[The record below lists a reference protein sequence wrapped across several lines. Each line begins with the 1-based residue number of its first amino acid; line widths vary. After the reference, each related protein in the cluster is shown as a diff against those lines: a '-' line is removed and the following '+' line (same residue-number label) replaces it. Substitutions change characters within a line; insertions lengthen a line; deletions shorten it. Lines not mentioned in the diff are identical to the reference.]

1 MVVTGSC
8 FYETW
13 QDLKS
18 LMFAARRSGCAKDAQ
33 VSAHVF
39 KSWGEFRWP
48 PGLGSRLPNLL
59 QVLAAFSRE
68 DSQQQA
74 IISSAGTGVVRK
86 RKYHMG
92 HVALPHG
99 EDISVALPQAT
110 GNLQSIQHENCLFQW
125 SVYLCMSSYRQID
138 R

>member
-1 MVVTGSC
+1 MMVVTGSC

-18 LMFAARRSGCAKDAQ
+18 LIFAARRSGCAKDAQ

-39 KSWGEFRWP
+39 KTWGEFRWP
-48 PGLGSRLPNLL
+48 GLGSRPPDFPKLK
-59 QVLAAFSRE
+59 VLAAFSRE

-99 EDISVALPQAT
+99 EDISVALPQAEFAEHPT
-110 GNLQSIQHENCLFQW
+110 
-125 SVYLCMSSYRQID
+125 
-138 R
+138 